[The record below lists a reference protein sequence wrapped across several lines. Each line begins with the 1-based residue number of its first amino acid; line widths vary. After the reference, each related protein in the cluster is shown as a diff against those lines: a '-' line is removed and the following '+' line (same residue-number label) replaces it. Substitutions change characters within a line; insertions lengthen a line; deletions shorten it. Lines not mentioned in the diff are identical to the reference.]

1 MFEARNRDADRNG
14 ILISAHPIKGSN
26 MPESDWHLP
35 SPGPPAIVLLL
46 AMLAPAIA
54 AAQQA
59 APVAVTR
66 AETKPIVR
74 ELKLTGT
81 LTSPRRA
88 ELTPEVS
95 GRATGV
101 IAEAGDR
108 VETGD
113 ALLQLDAE
121 LSRIELRQAD
131 AARDEAEANLGDAR
145 RRLREAEDLA
155 ARDSIGQSELEARRS
170 EVRRLR
176 AVLARREAE
185 RAFRNE
191 LLDRHRLLAPFDG
204 VVNRRMIDIGERAH
218 TDVPVYELVAT
229 DRLRLDLEVPQRY
242 FGSVTTDTAA
252 TIRVDARPDATIDG
266 RISTVIPVSDGSSR
280 TFRARVEL
288 DNRGAR
294 LTPGM
299 SARATLRMD
308 TGRSGV
314 VIPRDALIRYPDGR
328 TVVWVVAGDGDT
340 RTVSE
345 RRVQTGLRFDGRIAI
360 RAGIDPGTTIVTEG
374 NEALQDG
381 QAVRVTE

>member
-1 MFEARNRDADRNG
+1 MPKPDRR
-14 ILISAHPIKGSN
+14 
-26 MPESDWHLP
+26 MP
-35 SPGPPAIVLLL
+35 SPGLIATMLLL
-46 AMLAPAIA
+46 GLLASGTT

-66 AETKPIVR
+66 AESRSIIQ
-74 ELKLTGT
+74 ELTLTGT

-88 ELTPEVS
+88 ELTPEVN
-95 GRATGV
+95 GRVTEV
-101 IAEAGDR
+101 IAEAGDQ
-108 VETGD
+108 VEAGD

-121 LSRIELRQAD
+121 LTRIELRQAE
-131 AARDEAEANLGDAR
+131 AARDEAEATLQDAR

-170 EVRRLR
+170 EVRQFE

-185 RAFRNE
+185 RAFQDE

-204 VVNRRMIDIGERAH
+204 VINRRMIDIGERAY
-218 TDVPVYELVAT
+218 TDEPVYELIAT
-229 DRLRLDLEVPQRY
+229 GRLRLELEVPQRF
-242 FGSVTTDTAA
+242 FGSVGTDTEAA
-252 TIRVDARPDATIDG
+252 IRVDARPDGTIDG
-266 RISTVIPVSDGSSR
+266 RISTVIPVSDSSSR
-280 TFRARVEL
+280 SFRARVEL
-288 DNRGAR
+288 DNRDGR
-294 LTPGM
+294 MTPGM

-314 VIPRDALIRYPDGR
+314 VIPQDALIRYPDGR
-328 TVVWVVAGDGDT
+328 TVVWIVEGDGDT

-360 RAGIDPGTTIVTEG
+360 LEGLAPDTTIVTEG

-381 QAVRVTE
+381 QKVRVTE

>member
-1 MFEARNRDADRNG
+1 MLKPNRR
-14 ILISAHPIKGSN
+14 
-26 MPESDWHLP
+26 MP
-35 SPGPPAIVLLL
+35 SPGSMAIMLLL
-46 AMLAPAIA
+46 GLLATGTA

-59 APVAVTR
+59 APVVVTR
-66 AETKPIVR
+66 AEHHSIIQ
-74 ELKLTGT
+74 ELTLTGT

-95 GRATGV
+95 GRATEV
-101 IAEAGDR
+101 IAEAGDQ
-108 VETGD
+108 VQTGN

-121 LSRIELRQAD
+121 LARIELRQAD
-131 AARDEAEANLGDAR
+131 AARDEAEATLQDAR
-145 RRLREAEDLA
+145 RRLHEAEDLA

-170 EVRRLR
+170 EVRQFE

-204 VVNRRMIDIGERAH
+204 VIIQRMIDLGERAY

-229 DRLRLDLEVPQRY
+229 ERLHLDLEVPQRF
-242 FGSVTTDTAA
+242 FGSVTTDTKAA
-252 TIRVDARPDATIDG
+252 IRVDARPDATIEG
-266 RISTVIPVSDGSSR
+266 RISTVIPVSDSSSR
-280 TFRARVEL
+280 SFRARVEL
-288 DNRGAR
+288 DNRDGR
-294 LTPGM
+294 MTPGM

-314 VIPRDALIRYPDGR
+314 VIPQDALIRYPDGR
-328 TVVWVVAGDGDT
+328 TVVWVVEGDGDT

-360 RAGIDPGTTIVTEG
+360 REGLPPDTTIVTEG
-374 NEALQDG
+374 NEALRDG
-381 QAVRVTE
+381 QEVRVTE

>member
-1 MFEARNRDADRNG
+1 MPTPDRR
-14 ILISAHPIKGSN
+14 
-26 MPESDWHLP
+26 MP
-35 SPGPPAIVLLL
+35 SPGLKPIVLLL
-46 AMLAPAIA
+46 GLMAAGIV

-66 AETKPIVR
+66 AESGSIIR
-74 ELKLTGT
+74 EVTLTGS

-95 GRATGV
+95 GRATEV

-108 VETGD
+108 VKTGD

-131 AARDEAEANLGDAR
+131 AARAEAESNLAEAR

-170 EVRRLR
+170 EVRQLE

-185 RAFRNE
+185 RAFRAE
-191 LLDRHRLLAPFDG
+191 LLDRHRLVAPFDG
-204 VVNRRMIDIGERAH
+204 VINRRMIDIGERAY

-229 DRLRLDLEVPQRY
+229 EHLRLELEVPQRF
-242 FGSVTTDTAA
+242 FGSVATDTGA
-252 TIRVDARPDATIDG
+252 TIRVDARPDETIDG
-266 RISTVIPVSDGSSR
+266 RVGAVIPVSDSSSR
-280 TFRARVEL
+280 TFHARVDL
-288 DNRGAR
+288 DNRDGH

-308 TGRSGV
+308 TGRTGV
-314 VIPRDALIRYPDGR
+314 VIPQDALIRYPDGR
-328 TVVWVVAGDGDT
+328 TVVWIVKGNGDT

-345 RRVQTGLRFDGRIAI
+345 RRVQTGLRFDGRIAL
-360 RAGIDPGTTIVTEG
+360 RDGLEPGTIIVTEG

-381 QAVRVTE
+381 QQVRVADSE